1 MRHLVQPG
9 GELHGDWRAL
19 ECGVGGTLRRQLWTE
34 PSHGWSLLHI
44 LAFIKWLP
52 SKKNKRSTILRQCV
66 DCRRSLTLNDHF
78 SGNAFKTRRKNS
90 KCCKNS
96 RRKNFFFGT
105 SELSNP
111 GWNHSEWPDIRHQ
124 TYAGIAH
131 ASDLQRSNA
140 ATGREIAAAEKRIG
154 NQNFLCGIWIQGQH
168 LVKYL

>member
-1 MRHLVQPG
+1 M
-9 GELHGDWRAL
+9 WRGRNSQAAAL
-19 ECGVGGTLRRQLWTE
+19 DRTVPWVVITTYTRIYKMITFKEKQKIN
-34 PSHGWSLLHI
+34 HI
-44 LAFIKWLP
+44 API
-52 SKKNKRSTILRQCV
+52 CV

-124 TYAGIAH
+124 TYAGLAH

-154 NQNFLCGIWIQGQH
+154 NQNFLCGI
-168 LVKYL
+168 